1 MKTVGV
7 RALRENPGVLSE
19 SAANGELLLV
29 TNRSTPVS
37 LSVPFSDELIQ
48 SGIHVNLA
56 LRLFEDR
63 LLSLV
68 KAAKLAKM
76 NVESFMELLSTLDIS
91 VVDHDVND
99 LEDELAL
106 FSGAQPEHESTQ

>member
-19 SAANGELLLV
+19 SATNGELLLV
-29 TNRSTPVS
+29 TNRSSPVA
-37 LSVPFSDELIQ
+37 LSVPFGEELIQ
-48 SGIHVNLA
+48 SGVHVNLA
-56 LRLFEDR
+56 IKLFEDD

-76 NVESFMELLSTLDIS
+76 SVESFMELLSVLEIPI
-91 VVDHDVND
+91 VNYD
-99 LEDELAL
+99 ADEL
-106 FSGAQPEHESTQ
+106 ESELNLMENQTTK